1 MCMFREA
8 EYAEREKKKKRLGNM
23 VGEGRLF
30 QRWGGD
36 FGRWAILANK
46 RIIT

>member
-1 MCMFREA
+1 MFREA
-8 EYAEREKKKKRLGNM
+8 EYAEKGQEKKRLGNM
-23 VGEGRLF
+23 VGEIRLF

>member
-1 MCMFREA
+1 MQKGKR
-8 EYAEREKKKKRLGNM
+8 KKKKRLGNM
-23 VGEGRLF
+23 VGEGRLL